1 MNYTIE
7 TIGDF
12 CGGTS
17 LIAIPGSMVRSV
29 IIDHRDPNRNGA
41 MFAAFKGSRT
51 DGHRFIPELIEQG
64 VRHFL
69 ISEEQVAGHHQGKAN
84 FIIVPDVTTG
94 LQRIAAKHRAYFT
107 LPVIAVTGSN
117 GKTVV
122 KEWLN
127 TLLEDNFDICRSP
140 KSFNSQIGVA
150 LSVLQLA
157 PNHTLGIFEAG
168 ISRPGEMSNLE
179 RILKPGIGI
188 FTNLGDAHAAH
199 FESERAKFNE
209 KWLLFAETDKVICR
223 SDQQWF
229 EWLDENERKRCFTWS
244 DTHTDAD
251 VFITRISTGPRST
264 LIDLKYKGRDLAVE
278 IPFADKASVEN
289 ALHCLCVLL
298 LLEHGT
304 PAVLARFAMLMHVA
318 MRLEVKQG
326 IEQSV
331 LIDDSYNADLGS
343 LRVALEQLVSME
355 GRERLVILTDLS
367 DNLSSQALYSRIAA
381 MLEEAQVSE
390 LVGIGQ
396 EIERYRDL
404 FSFLKLTCYPD
415 ADSYWNT
422 LVPRSLRGKA
432 ILIKGAR
439 RFKLE
444 QLVKRLQAQQHETVL
459 EVDLHKLAENLK
471 FFRSHIRPGVK
482 IMVMVKAFSYG
493 SGGFEIA
500 GFLQTQRVD
509 YLAVAYA
516 DEGIELRR
524 HGIRMPIMVMSPSKA
539 AYEGMIKNKLE
550 PEIYSLRS
558 LLEFIESAR
567 SLRHLFETL
576 HIHLK
581 IDSGMHRLGFQKD
594 DMEGLLAELKEASFI
609 RVVSIFTHLGAAD
622 NAKEDTFSQG
632 QIREFLD
639 FAGEMESALGYPVM
653 KHALNSTGILRFPEY
668 QLDMVR
674 LGIGLYGFSGTDHNK
689 FLHSLG
695 TLKSYI
701 VQTREVPAR
710 ESVGYNR
717 RGGADQPRTIA
728 TVAIGYADGLDRRLG
743 NGNWRLKWQGTACAT
758 VGDICMDMCMIDV
771 SGTAAREG
779 DEVIVFDGAL
789 EIEQMAS
796 QLGTIPYEILTK
808 VSQRVRRVFLQE

>member
-29 IIDHRDPNRNGA
+29 IIDHRDINRNGA

-69 ISEEQVAGHHQGKAN
+69 VSEEQVARHQQGKAN
-84 FIIVPDVTTG
+84 FIIVPDVTAA
-94 LQRIAAKHRAYFT
+94 LQMIAAKHRSYFT

-127 TLLEDNFDICRSP
+127 TLLEDDFNICRSP

-150 LSVLQLA
+150 LSVLQLE
-157 PNHTLGIFEAG
+157 PDHTLGVFEAG
-168 ISRPGEMSNLE
+168 ISKPGEMANLE

-199 FESERAKFNE
+199 FESERVKFNE
-209 KWLLFAETDKVICR
+209 KWLLFRQADKVICN

-229 EWLDENERKRCFTWS
+229 EWLDEQERKRCFTWS
-244 DTHTDAD
+244 DTRADAD
-251 VFITRISTGPRST
+251 VFITRISTGPRSS
-264 LIDLKYKGRDLAVE
+264 LIEFRHKGHDGTIE

-289 ALHCLCVLL
+289 ALHCLCALL
-298 LLEHGT
+298 LMGCGT
-304 PAVLARFAMLMHVA
+304 PGVFARFELLMQVA
-318 MRLEVKQG
+318 MRMEVKQG

-343 LRVALEQLVSME
+343 LRVALGQLVSME

-367 DNLSSQALYSRIAA
+367 DNVSSPELYSSIAS
-381 MLEEAQVSE
+381 MLEEAQVNE

-396 EIERYRDL
+396 EIERHKDL
-404 FSFLKLTCYPD
+404 FSFLQLTCYPD

-439 RFKLE
+439 KFKLE

-471 FFRSHIRPGVK
+471 FFRAHIRPGVR

-524 HGIRMPIMVMSPSKA
+524 HGIRMPVMVMSPSKA
-539 AYEGMIKNKLE
+539 AYEGMIKHKLE

-558 LLEFIESAR
+558 LSEFIESAR

-576 HIHLK
+576 QIHLK
-581 IDSGMHRLGFQKD
+581 IDSGMHRLGFQRD
-594 DMEGLLAELKEASFI
+594 DMDALLAELNEAPFI
-609 RVVSIFTHLGAAD
+609 RVVSVFTHLSAAD
-622 NAKEDTFSQG
+622 NAEEDTFSQG
-632 QIREFLD
+632 QMREFLD
-639 FAGEMESALGYPVM
+639 LAGKVEHALAYPIM

-668 QLDMVR
+668 QFDMVR
-674 LGIGLYGFSGTDHNK
+674 LGIGLYGFSGTHHNK

-701 VQTREVPAR
+701 VQIREVPAS

-717 RGGADQPRTIA
+717 RGWSDKPRKIA

-743 NGNWRLKWQGTACAT
+743 NGNWSLKWQGTACPT

-771 SGTAAREG
+771 SATGAREG
-779 DEVIVFDGAL
+779 DEMIVFDGAR

-796 QLGTIPYEILTK
+796 QLGTIPYEVLTK